1 MLTVKGI
8 YQDGKISLQQQVHYK
23 TRVKVLVTFLDD
35 RESVPT
41 KQPGRKTFSF
51 RQAREQLKQ
60 YKGSLSDA
68 VIEERRQA
76 L

>member
-8 YQDGKISLQQQVHYK
+8 YQDGKISLQQHVRYPAPIQVI
-23 TRVKVLVTFLDD
+23 VVFLDD
-35 RESVPT
+35 LEPIEPK
-41 KQPGRKTFSF
+41 KQVRKTFSF
-51 RQAREQLKQ
+51 RQSRELLKT